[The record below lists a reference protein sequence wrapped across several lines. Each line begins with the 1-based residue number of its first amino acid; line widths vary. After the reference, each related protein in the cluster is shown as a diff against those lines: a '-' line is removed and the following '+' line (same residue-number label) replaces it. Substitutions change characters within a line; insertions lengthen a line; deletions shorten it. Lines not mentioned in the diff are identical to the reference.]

1 MPTLR
6 KIVKN
11 NRENSVATMTDR
23 FIPSLPYNLPDFP
36 ALAADDFGPA
46 FDAAMAAHRAEIDA
60 IAHAPEPP
68 GFDNTLAALERSG
81 EALGQVARAF
91 GVLAGA
97 HTNPALQAVE
107 RDVAPKLSRHGSA
120 ISMNAGLFGRID
132 ALHARREALA
142 LAPEDMRLLERTHA
156 GFVRSGARLEG
167 EARERFAAINAELSV
182 LGTRFSQNLLADESA
197 WELPL
202 VGDDL
207 AGLPADLVSGLA
219 ASAEARGGMGHV
231 LTLARSLVVPFLT
244 HSTRRDLR
252 RTAFAAWTR
261 RGENAGETDNRPIMA
276 EILRLRAEKARLL
289 GFDSYAAFKLD
300 DSMAK
305 TPAAVRA
312 LLEEVWD
319 EAKARAA
326 RDAEAL
332 AALAAAEGQN
342 GGIEPH
348 DWRFLAEKRRRA
360 EFDMDESE
368 LKSYLALDR
377 MIEAAFDVAGR
388 LFGLSFE
395 EVFDAPVWHP
405 DVRAWTVRD
414 ASGRMRG
421 LFLGDYFARASKRSG
436 AWMSSLRP
444 QNRMRNE
451 TPIVYNVCNFAKPA
465 AGAPALLSMD
475 DARTL
480 FHEFGHALHGLLSD
494 VTWPSLSG
502 TAVSR
507 DFVELPSQLYEH
519 WLGVPDVLSRH
530 ALHVDTGAPLPAE
543 LTEKLALARTFD
555 AGFDTVEYTASALV
569 DLALHEAA
577 EPAADVGRAEA
588 AELARIGM
596 PREIV
601 MRHRSPHFAHVFSS
615 EGYSAGYYYYLWS
628 EVLDADAF
636 EAFREAGDPFDRA
649 TADRLLANV
658 YAAGNGRDAAELYTA
673 FRGRMPSTGALL
685 RKRGFAA

>member
-1 MPTLR
+1 M
-6 KIVKN
+6 IDSFS
-11 NRENSVATMTDR
+11 SV
-23 FIPSLPYNLPDFP
+23 PPHHLPDFP
-36 ALAADDFGPA
+36 RLTAGDFEPA
-46 FDAAMAAHRAEIDA
+46 FDSAMAAHRAEIDA
-60 IAHAPEPP
+60 IAGAAEPP
-68 GFDNTLAALERSG
+68 SFDNTLAALERSG
-81 EALGQVARAF
+81 ERLGQVARTF

-107 RDVAPKLSRHGSA
+107 REVAPKLSRHGSA
-120 ISMNAGLFGRID
+120 ISMNPALFARID
-132 ALHARREALA
+132 DLFARREALG
-142 LAPEDMRLLERTHA
+142 LSPEDLRLLERTHS

-167 EARERFAAINAELSV
+167 EARDRLAAINAELSV

-202 VGDDL
+202 SSDDL
-207 AGLPADLVSGLA
+207 AGLPDDLVSTLA
-219 ASAEARGGMGHV
+219 AAAEARGRTGHV
-231 LTLARSLVVPFLT
+231 LTLARSHVVPFLT
-244 HSTRRDLR
+244 YSTRRDLR
-252 RTAFAAWTR
+252 ETAFAAWTK
-261 RGENAGETDNRPIMA
+261 RGENEGETDNRPIMA
-276 EILRLRAEKARLL
+276 EILKLRAEKARLL

-300 DSMAK
+300 DTMAK
-305 TPAAVRA
+305 TPSSVRG
-312 LLEEVWD
+312 LLEEVWA

-332 AALAAAEGQN
+332 GALARAEGHN
-342 GGIEPH
+342 GAVEPH

-368 LKSYLALDR
+368 LKSYLVLDR

-388 LFGLSFE
+388 LFGLTFE
-395 EVFDAPVWHP
+395 EVFDAPLWHE
-405 DVRAWTVRD
+405 DVRAWRVRGAD
-414 ASGRMRG
+414 GETRG
-421 LFLGDYFARASKRSG
+421 LFLGDYFARPSKRSG

-444 QNRMRNE
+444 QNRMRGE
-451 TPIVYNVCNFAKPA
+451 TPIIYNVCNFAKPA
-465 AGAPALLSMD
+465 AGSPALLSID

-519 WLGVPDVLSRH
+519 WLTVPEVLSRH
-530 ALHVDTGAPLPAE
+530 ALHARTGEPLPAE
-543 LTEKLALARTFD
+543 LTEKLNLTRTFD

-569 DLALHEAA
+569 DLALHEGA

-588 AELARIGM
+588 EELARIGM

-601 MRHRSPHFAHVFSS
+601 MRHRSPHFAHVFSG
-615 EGYSAGYYYYLWS
+615 EGYSAGYYSYLWS

-649 TADRLLANV
+649 TADKLLANI
-658 YAAGNGRDAAELYTA
+658 YAAGNSRDAAELYTA
-673 FRGRMPSTGALL
+673 FRGRMPSTAALL
-685 RKRGFAA
+685 RKRGFAT